1 MGRIWE
7 QRFDSIRGFE
17 EHLNRNGTIVVKFFL
32 NVSKEQQKKRLLD
45 RIEEPDSNWKFS
57 SSDVKE
63 RALWKDYMNA
73 FEGALNATSRPHA
86 PWYAVPA
93 DNKPYMRVL
102 VAEIVE
108 QTLKKL
114 DVDYPE
120 MDDDKRDV
128 LERARHTLEQE

>member
-1 MGRIWE
+1 
-7 QRFDSIRGFE
+7 
-17 EHLNRNGTIVVKFFL
+17 
-32 NVSKEQQKKRLLD
+32 
-45 RIEEPDSNWKFS
+45 
-57 SSDVKE
+57 
-63 RALWKDYMNA
+63 MNA